1 MSNLIRY
8 IIQEDPE
15 KQMKKNNLDYA
26 KYSTSWAPIQKQ
38 SQEDKYKG
46 YKFSSK
52 NLLENSFNSLTSNKS
67 SQSKDDGSFMSG
79 ISNIFN
85 NIKSD
90 TKSYSNTP
98 LPQSVAKTAAEESSK
113 IGTVLSPKSIGNDAA
128 SYKVAQNNK
137 GNTANDA
144 SSYRLGTLSGEA
156 ESNNG
161 KNIFNNCNAD
171 KTGGCSYG
179 TYQIETKKGTMKD
192 YLNYLNQNPTYQ
204 DFYNS
209 LQKAGGYNGAL
220 SGTDM
225 FKGKW
230 KELSNNSD
238 FLKSQHDFIIASKLN
253 PALKL
258 VKDIKGLDFD
268 KRSPVLKDVLFSTAT
283 QHGQGGA
290 SEVFHNALGDDVSNL
305 TDEDIINKIYNERK
319 KVDKYF
325 NGSSIDT
332 QSKLKNIRFPKEN
345 AKALELLKRYQ
356 R

>member
-1 MSNLIRY
+1 M
-8 IIQEDPE
+8 
-15 KQMKKNNLDYA
+15 
-26 KYSTSWAPIQKQ
+26 
-38 SQEDKYKG
+38 
-46 YKFSSK
+46 
-52 NLLENSFNSLTSNKS
+52 LENDFSHL
-67 SQSKDDGSFMSG
+67 QSKPAP
-79 ISNIFN
+79 
-85 NIKSD
+85 
-90 TKSYSNTP
+90 TARSYLSQALAKN
-98 LPQSVAKTAAEESSK
+98 VAKEGNKVSSA
-113 IGTVLSPKSIGNDAA
+113 LSTKPIGNDAA
-128 SYKVAQNNK
+128 SYKIAQNTK
-137 GNTANDA
+137 GNEVNDA
-144 SSYRLGTLSGEA
+144 NSYKLGTLSGEA

-209 LQKAGGYNGAL
+209 LQKDGGYNGAL

-258 VKDIKGLDFD
+258 MKDIKGLDFD

-290 SEVFHNALGDDVSNL
+290 SDVFHKALGDDVSNL
-305 TDEDIINKIYNERK
+305 TDEEIINKIYNERK

>member
-1 MSNLIRY
+1 MH
-8 IIQEDPE
+8 P
-15 KQMKKNNLDYA
+15 K
-26 KYSTSWAPIQKQ
+26 
-38 SQEDKYKG
+38 
-46 YKFSSK
+46 
-52 NLLENSFNSLTSNKS
+52 TSN
-67 SQSKDDGSFMSG
+67 
-79 ISNIFN
+79 
-85 NIKSD
+85 
-90 TKSYSNTP
+90 TK
-98 LPQSVAKTAAEESSK
+98 A
-113 IGTVLSPKSIGNDAA
+113 
-128 SYKVAQNNK
+128 YK
-137 GNTANDA
+137 
-144 SSYRLGTLSGEA
+144 LGTLSGKA

-220 SGTDM
+220 SGTDI

-290 SEVFHNALGDDVSNL
+290 SDVFHNALGDDVSNL
-305 TDEDIINKIYNERK
+305 TDEEIINKIYDEREYNSG
-319 KVDKYF
+319 YF
-325 NGSSIDT
+325 SGSSEEYR
-332 QSKLKNIRFPKEN
+332 KNMKKNRFPQERT
-345 AKALELLKRYQ
+345 KALELLKHY
-356 R
+356 